1 MVLTLVA
8 QSLGRGP
15 AEPLRV
21 AVVSSDRFAR
31 AGLMAMLE
39 PFTDLHVVAD
49 LEPDQHLASR
59 IRVLAPDVVL
69 SDVPIDT
76 EVPAVI
82 LVSDALNTDG
92 ASGVLMRSATAEQID
107 AALRAV
113 AEGLTV
119 RDGSVTTRHPQ
130 EVTEPLTH
138 RELEVLQLLAEG
150 LTNKEIAQRLAIS
163 EHTVKFHVNAILA
176 KLGAQTRTEAVVHAA
191 RLGILIL

>member
-1 MVLTLVA
+1 MLTLVA
-8 QSLGRGP
+8 QSFGHGP

-21 AVVSSDRFAR
+21 AVVSNDRFVR
-31 AGLMAMLE
+31 AGLVAMLE
-39 PFTDLHVVAD
+39 AFDDLHIVAD
-49 LEPDQHLASR
+49 LEVDQHLTSR
-59 IRVLAPDVVL
+59 IRLLAPDVVL

-76 EVPAVI
+76 GVPTVI
-82 LVSDALNTDG
+82 LVSDTLNSED
-92 ASGVLMRSATAEQID
+92 ASGVLMRSATAEQIE

-119 RDGSVTTRHPQ
+119 RDGSMRMRHPQ
-130 EVTEPLTH
+130 ELTESLTH

-163 EHTVKFHVNAILA
+163 EHTVKFHVNAILT
-176 KLGAQTRTEAVVHAA
+176 KLGAETRTEAVVQAA